1 MSAINKNNSCYVM
14 DVPWVIGISIK
25 SCFTPNFQILAP
37 FKVGVQLYSVRFHL
51 EFTQTFSYPILG
63 ISLPYLTQPY
73 FITLGSHRFLSLC
86 FFTPG
91 SPDLSSPISSPPL
104 SLTSVHPNPDWLWA
118 GQILRNSNVMC
129 WNFYM
134 SVKSNTLQ
142 PRKLI
147 MFYWF
152 AWY

>member
-1 MSAINKNNSCYVM
+1 MLCYGCTLSN
-14 DVPWVIGISIK
+14 W
-25 SCFTPNFQILAP
+25 NFNQIVFYSEFSNCSSL
-37 FKVGVQLYSVRFHL
+37 QSWSSYRLYSVRFHL
-51 EFTQTFSYPILG
+51 E
-63 ISLPYLTQPY
+63 LTQPY

-91 SPDLSSPISSPPL
+91 SPNLSSPISSPPL
-104 SLTSVHPNPDWLWA
+104 SLNSVHPNLAWLWA
-118 GQILRNSNVMC
+118 GRILRNSNVMC